1 MPFFYPAFCPKG
13 VLVMIMREKCMDLSI
28 FYAVLL
34 CAALICI
41 PSISWSAEIHV
52 DDDTCPSTGS
62 GTAADP
68 YCHIYD
74 AINAAVSGDD
84 VLVHP
89 GTYAERIYMKTGVDV
104 LAAEAE
110 KPVVTSSFKTI
121 VKFYL
126 ADNCTLDGFVLDG
139 SSSTKLKAAII
150 IEDGCT
156 NVAVKNCTINGGSY
170 LRGGIRMNGQV
181 VVTIEGNTIYDFSY
195 SGITT
200 KWGGTISN
208 STLTI
213 QGNTIED
220 CGTAGIYLAG
230 ASGTSNRVIIGGS
243 NVSDGNLIQN
253 NGAGSSSQGSGIRL
267 YSIDQVSIENNTIQ
281 GNRRAGIL
289 LIDTSSVSPHIAGNS
304 IHDNRQA
311 GINIGG
317 TSTLTIGTNND
328 IYNNSIAGITF
339 FVFRNS
345 LVAGYAS
352 SQPVEITGN
361 FIHANTKAGISV
373 IDNVTGAITING
385 NQIYENGRSGIA
397 FFNACSATITDNDI
411 YSHTG
416 AAGIFT
422 GDWSGTFP
430 PDPDNPP
437 TNVQFNT
444 ANGPVQL
451 TIRRNKIYGNR
462 AGMRLDH
469 ASGVI
474 TNNLVYNNSR
484 GGIRFSG
491 NSISPYTPFS
501 AAWGIS
507 EISNNTVV
515 SNGSYV
521 AEFDE
526 DRGGGIVY
534 DDISITTDPDTGL
547 ARNFYDRPQWNS
559 AQAPHIIKNNIAA
572 WNIKAGVHDT
582 VCSTL
587 RDYNL
592 YYGNNG
598 KATFAPAQTG
608 GCANGAPP
616 NFTGNPNELFADPL
630 FVDSANGDYHLQAG
644 SPAIGSGDDGN
655 DLGAYGGADPI
666 TW

>member
-1 MPFFYPAFCPKG
+1 
-13 VLVMIMREKCMDLSI
+13 MISKEECMDLTI
-28 FYAVLL
+28 LYIGLL
-34 CAALICI
+34 CAALVLCL
-41 PSISWSAEIHV
+41 SSSSWSAEIHV

-62 GTAADP
+62 GTEANP
-68 YCHIYD
+68 YCRIYD
-74 AINAAVSGDD
+74 AITAAASGDD

-121 VKFYL
+121 VKFSL
-126 ADNCTLDGFVLDG
+126 ADDCTLDGFVLDG
-139 SSSTKLKAAII
+139 SSSTRLKAGII
-150 IEDGCT
+150 IKDSCT
-156 NVAVKNCTINGGSY
+156 NVSVKNCVINGGSY
-170 LRGGIRMNGQV
+170 LRGGIRLNGQV
-181 VVTIEGNTIYDFSY
+181 VATFTGNTIYDIAY

-230 ASGTSNRVIIGGS
+230 DSGSSNRVIIGGS
-243 NVSDGNLIQN
+243 TVSDGNLIRN
-253 NGAGSSSQGSGIRL
+253 NGVGSSVKGSGIRL

-289 LIDTSSVSPHIAGNS
+289 LIDTSSVSPHISGNS
-304 IHDNRQA
+304 IHDNGQA

-317 TSTLTIGTNND
+317 TSTVTIGPNND
-328 IYNNSIAGITF
+328 IYSNSIAGITF

-345 LVAGYAS
+345 KVAGYAS
-352 SQPVEITGN
+352 SQPVTITGN
-361 FIHANTKAGISV
+361 YIHENTRAGISV
-373 IDNVTGAITING
+373 LDHVTGTITITG
-385 NQIYENGRSGIA
+385 NQIYENTRSGIA

-411 YSHTG
+411 HNHTG

-430 PDPDNPP
+430 PDPDSLP
-437 TNVQFNT
+437 TSVGFNT

-451 TIRRNKIYGNR
+451 TIRRNKIYENR

-474 TNNLVYNNSR
+474 TNNLVYSNTR

-501 AAWGIS
+501 AEWGIT

-515 SNGSYV
+515 SNGSHV
-521 AEFDE
+521 TEFDE

-534 DDISITTDPDTGL
+534 DDISITTDPTTGL
-547 ARNFYDRPQWNS
+547 TRNFYDRPQWNS
-559 AQAPHIIKNNIAA
+559 SQNPHVIKNNITA
-572 WNIKAGVHDT
+572 WNMKAGVHDA

-592 YYGNNG
+592 YYGNNSRD
-598 KATFAPAQTG
+598 TFVPAQTG
-608 GCANGAPP
+608 ACYTGSPP
-616 NFTGNPNELFADPL
+616 NFAGNPNEIFADPL
-630 FVDSANGDYHLQAG
+630 FVDRSNGDYHLQPG
-644 SPAIGSGDDGN
+644 SPAIASGDDGN
-655 DLGAYGGADPI
+655 DLGAYGGSDPI